1 MAGQLNPCTCQPIIV
16 KGHVHQKANHSDL
29 ASKVSFLSKLQPLVN
44 KKANGKNKAI
54 GVISGQPG
62 EKCAKYMY
70 NCEYLTAFTIYYL
83 TAFTIYYIMLHC
95 KVNIGPSI
103 YS

>member
-1 MAGQLNPCTCQPIIV
+1 MNQRKKPNVEQINVHSFVYIPMAGQLNPCTCQPIIV

-62 EKCAKYMY
+62 EQCA
-70 NCEYLTAFTIYYL
+70 
-83 TAFTIYYIMLHC
+83 YIVM
-95 KVNIGPSI
+95 NI
-103 YS
+103 